1 MEALSIGCR
10 NKHWW
15 QSFNKILISS
25 PSLITTGLAIVAQ
38 AALDSWAASL
48 HAPQRPGL
56 FTPHCNDDLN
66 IINEQG
72 NPMVN
77 LSNLVFWQ
85 CKIAIFEIRSPAL
98 LEIPV
103 CMHSPFC
110 PIWRIFLPVYNR
122 PSKRAGDLIL
132 KMAILH
138 CQSTKLFDLTI
149 GILCSFIMLR
159 SSLHWWVIH
168 LYVLCTM
175 YVFYTTLLV
184 WFAKSKCRRRRT
196 RMREI

>member
-1 MEALSIGCR
+1 MLCREVGRRSYLLVALHI
-10 NKHWW
+10 
-15 QSFNKILISS
+15 ISS
-25 PSLITTGLAIVAQ
+25 GRAISHTYRYQKFPAQ
-38 AALDSWAASL
+38 
-48 HAPQRPGL
+48 

-77 LSNLVFWQ
+77 LSNLVLLQ
-85 CKIAIFEIRSPAL
+85 CKIAIFEIISPAL
-98 LEIPV
+98 LEILV
-103 CMHSPFC
+103 GMHSPFC

-138 CQSTKLFDLTI
+138 CQSTKLLELTI

-159 SSLHWWVIH
+159 SSLQ
-168 LYVLCTM
+168 
-175 YVFYTTLLV
+175 
-184 WFAKSKCRRRRT
+184 
-196 RMREI
+196 

>member
-1 MEALSIGCR
+1 MLCREVGRRSYLLVALHI
-10 NKHWW
+10 
-15 QSFNKILISS
+15 ISS
-25 PSLITTGLAIVAQ
+25 GRAISHTYRYQKFPAQ
-38 AALDSWAASL
+38 
-48 HAPQRPGL
+48 

-77 LSNLVFWQ
+77 LSNLVLWQ
-85 CKIAIFEIRSPAL
+85 CKIAIFEIISPAL
-98 LEIPV
+98 LEILV
-103 CMHSPFC
+103 GMHSPFC

-138 CQSTKLFDLTI
+138 CQSTKLLELTI

-159 SSLHWWVIH
+159 SSLQ
-168 LYVLCTM
+168 
-175 YVFYTTLLV
+175 
-184 WFAKSKCRRRRT
+184 
-196 RMREI
+196 